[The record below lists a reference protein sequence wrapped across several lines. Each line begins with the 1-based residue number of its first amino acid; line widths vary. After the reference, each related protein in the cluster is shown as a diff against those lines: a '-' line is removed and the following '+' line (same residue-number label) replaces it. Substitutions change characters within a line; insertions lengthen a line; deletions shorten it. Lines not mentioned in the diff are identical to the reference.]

1 MLDVLSTYH
10 YIIIFASII
19 IISYFFNSF
28 SKSSG
33 IPSVLMLIALGMI
46 IGFYVPWQNKFS
58 FILEVLGTVGLIL
71 IVLDGALGLKL
82 LKNKVFIIFKSFL
95 VSVVTLGGTS
105 YFSALFLNEF
115 FKIDLYISLLL
126 TVPLSIL
133 SSAILLPSIDSVEEN
148 KREFLIYESTF
159 SDIVG
164 IIVFYTV
171 LGLLNPINEKAGA
184 YGFII
189 GDLVGTTAFSI
200 VVSYFLIYVFQK
212 LKGQAKL
219 FLLISVLMIL
229 YAFGEMLNLSSLI
242 IILMFGLILNNYK
255 LFFRGFLFNLID
267 NEEKTLGIIEDFKIV
282 TLESA
287 FVIRTFFFILFGWS
301 IQLGDLFNLNSF
313 IIGAAIVFIIFLV
326 RSITLLLFSRTVKI
340 NEITPELFLAPRGL
354 LTILLFYAIPKDFLG
369 SAINFEGVFLYVI
382 IICSLI
388 MTWSLIKEKKR
399 LEIQEQ
405 EAFEI
410 LDREEGDCNNNEKSQ
425 EQ

>member
-1 MLDVLSTYH
+1 MLEVLSTYH
-10 YIIIFASII
+10 YIIIFASVI

-33 IPSVLMLIALGMI
+33 VPSVLMLIGLGMV

-58 FILEVLGTVGLIL
+58 FILEVLGTIGLIL

-82 LKNKVFIIFKSFL
+82 LKNKVLVIIKSML
-95 VSVVTLGGTS
+95 VSVVTLGVTS
-105 YFSALFLNEF
+105 YLAALLLNRF
-115 FKIDLYISLLL
+115 FEIDLYVSLLL

-133 SSAILLPSIDSVEEN
+133 SSAILLPSIGSIEEN
-148 KREFLIYESTF
+148 KREFLVYESTF

-171 LGLLNPINEKAGA
+171 LGLVNPISEETGG
-184 YGFII
+184 YGFIV

-200 VVSYFLIYVFQK
+200 VISYFLIYVFQK

-255 LFFRGFLFNLID
+255 LFFRGALFNLID
-267 NEEKTLGIIEDFKIV
+267 DEEKTLGIIEDFKTV

-301 IQLGDLFNLNSF
+301 IRLEDLFNLNSF
-313 IIGAAIVFIIFLV
+313 LIGASIVFIIFFV
-326 RSITLLLFSRTVKI
+326 RSVTLFLFSRTVKI
-340 NEITPELFLAPRGL
+340 KEITPELFLAPRGL
-354 LTILLFYAIPKDFLG
+354 LTILLFYAVPKGLLG
-369 SAINFEGVFLYVI
+369 TEINFEGVFLYVI

-388 MTWSLIKEKKR
+388 MTWALIKEKKK
-399 LEIQEQ
+399 LKIQEQ
-405 EAFEI
+405 EAFEC
-410 LDREEGDCNNNEKSQ
+410 LDPEEDEHNNDEKSK